1 MVLQSRPIS
10 EGINLTVLPTDKF
23 KSNLMIVELR
33 CPLKAE
39 TATHYSLLTN
49 VLSRCCRE
57 YPSLRSFNV
66 ALEEL
71 YAADVDSYV
80 SKTGE
85 VQRVRFKLSCI
96 ENNYTYDKSD
106 VLAGAMRLLGAMIFD
121 PLLEDGAFPDYVVE
135 SEKKNLKEE
144 IQSLKDDKGRYAI
157 TRCVRNMCAEEAYS
171 VSAAGDEKVLE
182 GITGSELKAH
192 YDTLI
197 KTAPVDI
204 YFVGNTDAET
214 VEEYCKRYL
223 PFGPRPF
230 AIYRTEVKE
239 GSGEI
244 KYVTE
249 SADAVQSRLCMGYRT
264 GISLCDD
271 EYAALLLA
279 CDVLGSPSGKLFVN
293 VREKMGLCYYC
304 SPHLDGV
311 KGLLLISAGIY
322 AKDRERAEKAIE
334 AQIEQLK
341 LGNISD
347 SELTAAKV
355 AAATAYKEI
364 YDSAGAMINWFA
376 TRKGIGLD
384 VTPEIMAEKIAATT
398 AGDIAAVARRLRAD
412 TFFMLKGEG
421 GDEE

>member
-33 CPLKAE
+33 CPLRAE

-80 SKTGE
+80 SKNGE

-96 ENNYTYDKSD
+96 ENDYTYDRSD

-121 PLLEDGAFPDYVVE
+121 PLLDDGVFPDYVVE

-144 IQSLKDDKGRYAI
+144 IQSLKDDKGRFAI
-157 TRCVRNMCAEEAYS
+157 TRCIRNMCADEAYS
-171 VSAAGDEKVLE
+171 VAVGGDEEVLA
-182 GITGSELKAH
+182 GITGRELKAH
-192 YDTLI
+192 YDTLL

-204 YFVGNTDAET
+204 YFVGNTDADT
-214 VEEYCKRYL
+214 ISEYCKRYL
-223 PFGPRPF
+223 PFTPRPF
-230 AIYRTEVKE
+230 NIYPTEIRQVR
-239 GSGEI
+239 GEI
-244 KYVTE
+244 KYITE
-249 SADAVQSRLCMGYRT
+249 EADAVQSKLCMGYRT
-264 GISLCDD
+264 GVSICDE
-271 EYAALLLA
+271 EYPALLLA

-322 AKDRERAEKAIE
+322 AKDREKAEKAIE

-341 LGNISD
+341 LGNISE

-355 AAATAYKEI
+355 AATTAYKEI
-364 YDSAGAMINWFA
+364 YDSAGAMINWYA
-376 TRKGIGLD
+376 TRKGIGLS
-384 VTPEIMAEKIAATT
+384 VTPEIMAERIAATT
-398 AGDIAAVARRLRAD
+398 AADIAAVARRLTAD
-412 TFFMLKGEG
+412 TFFMLKGED
-421 GDEE
+421 GDGE